1 MLLLHQSNKLLSL
14 EKNTKKGPLAIRVFF
29 MGAYLNEKTPNYLK
43 VKGFC
48 GPDGRHDVRCNM
60 LKTKLL

>member
-29 MGAYLNEKTPNYLK
+29 CLNFLNEKAPNSLK
-43 VKGFC
+43 VMGFC
-48 GPDGRHDVRCNM
+48 GPDGKFEPYPN
-60 LKTKLL
+60 LS